1 MWTGK
6 TGVLFKTQ
14 TVEDVQNAI
23 EKLETMKFDKE
34 LIREHALKFREE
46 EFRKQIIEFVN
57 KKYDN
62 FNKM

>member
-1 MWTGK
+1 M
-6 TGVLFKTQ
+6 LFKFQ

-23 EKLETMKFDKE
+23 KKLENMKFDKE
-34 LIREHALKFREE
+34 QIREHALKFREE

-57 KKYDN
+57 KKYDE